1 MRWLWVTTKMPWP
14 PHDGGRL
21 LVEQTVTALAA
32 SGESVT
38 VVAARGRDDDAR
50 PSIEAA
56 GRAGCVLV
64 AVTSPARGWLAGALA
79 GLAARRSITFTR
91 HAHPELGATI
101 AAEIERVRTDVV
113 VVEQPQLV
121 AMACAAACGRVPMV
135 LRAQNVES
143 ELWSGLASTARVPLA
158 PWLALEARRV
168 RADERLAVMAA
179 DVTVAL
185 SARDRDALAALAG
198 RGARVEW
205 IGAPFPAELPAGER
219 RLSGEPPL
227 TLLGVDG
234 WLPNRDGAR
243 WFLERIWPEVER
255 RHATVELHAFG
266 GAGAFG
272 RVDEGR
278 LHFHPSPCESCEAF
292 AVDGVLLVPLRVASG
307 VRMKILEA
315 WARGTPVIASR
326 AAAAGL
332 ACRQGDDLL
341 VADDAAGMLA
351 ALEALAADPARR
363 ARLVAGGRRVLRSH
377 HDPAGIADDWRRLGA
392 ALSAPPSSP

>member
-21 LVEQTVTALAA
+21 LVEQTATALAA
-32 SGESVT
+32 GGDAVT
-38 VVAARGRDDDAR
+38 VVAARGRDDDPR
-50 PSIEAA
+50 PSVEAA
-56 GRAGCVLV
+56 ERAGCVLV
-64 AVTSPARGWLAGALA
+64 AVASPARGWLAGGVA
-79 GLAARRSITFTR
+79 GLVARRSITFTR
-91 HAHPELGATI
+91 HAHPELGAVI

-121 AMACAAACGRVPMV
+121 ATARAAARGRVPVV

-168 RADERLAVMAA
+168 RADERRAVAAA

-185 SARDRDALAALAG
+185 SARDRDALVALAG

-205 IGAPFPAELPAGER
+205 SGAPFAAELPAGER
-219 RLSGEPPL
+219 RLSGAPPL

-255 RHATVELHAFG
+255 RHATVELHVFG

-278 LHFHPSPCESCEAF
+278 IHFHPSPRESREAF
-292 AVDGVLLVPLRVASG
+292 AVGGVLLVPLRVASG

-332 ACRQGDDLL
+332 ACRSGDDLL
-341 VADDAAGMLA
+341 VADDAAEMLA
-351 ALEALAADPARR
+351 ALEALADPARR
-363 ARLVAGGRRVLRSH
+363 ARLVAGGRQVLRSH
-377 HDPAGIADDWRRLGA
+377 HDPAGIADEWRRLGA
-392 ALSAPPSSP
+392 GLSAPPSPT